1 MNLKSVFSEIIHKLK
16 IVNLFR
22 SLRARIFI
30 LIFVTGFISC
40 QVVHFAIIE
49 TYEGRAVAVR
59 TTEAQTQ
66 ARILADHLITYGYLQ
81 DTSSEIVG
89 AELDMLANLYD
100 GRVMIIDDNL
110 KIIKDTYGISE
121 KKTIISEEV
130 VKCLKHGDNGT
141 TSVYDANNGYIEI
154 TTPITQIVITED
166 ESGNEVEEEQVVGV
180 ILTSISTDNIST
192 TLDILNQ
199 NASSIE
205 LIIIII
211 IFMFSL
217 FAANILLKPFD
228 RITSAINDIKAG
240 FTNEDISVPD
250 YLETEHIVTAF
261 NQLQSRM
268 KTLDES
274 RQEFVSNVS
283 HELKTPITSMKV
295 LADTLVAQPDA
306 PIEMYQ
312 DFMQDISKE
321 VDREATIIDDLLSLV
336 KMDKTSAQLNIST
349 VDVNEMTEIIL
360 KRLRPIAR
368 KNNIELTFDSRRPV
382 TAEIDEVKLSLAIMN
397 IVENA
402 IKYNK
407 EQGWVKVILDADH
420 QSFTITISDSGVGIP
435 EDSTELI
442 FNRFYRVDK
451 SRSRE
456 IGGTGL
462 GLSITKSAILMH
474 RGSID
479 VDSVLGEGTTFTV
492 TIPLSYAK

>member
-1 MNLKSVFSEIIHKLK
+1 
-16 IVNLFR
+16 
-22 SLRARIFI
+22 
-30 LIFVTGFISC
+30 
-40 QVVHFAIIE
+40 
-49 TYEGRAVAVR
+49 
-59 TTEAQTQ
+59 
-66 ARILADHLITYGYLQ
+66 
-81 DTSSEIVG
+81 
-89 AELDMLANLYD
+89 
-100 GRVMIIDDNL
+100 
-110 KIIKDTYGISE
+110 
-121 KKTIISEEV
+121 
-130 VKCLKHGDNGT
+130 
-141 TSVYDANNGYIEI
+141 
-154 TTPITQIVITED
+154 
-166 ESGNEVEEEQVVGV
+166 
-180 ILTSISTDNIST
+180 
-192 TLDILNQ
+192 
-199 NASSIE
+199 
-205 LIIIII
+205 
-211 IFMFSL
+211 MFSL

-240 FTNEDISVPD
+240 FTNEEISVPD

-261 NQLQSRM
+261 NQLLSRM

-336 KMDKTSAQLNIST
+336 KMDKTAAQLNIST

-407 EQGWVKVILDADH
+407 ESGWVKVILDADH

-435 EDSTELI
+435 EDSTDLI

>member
-1 MNLKSVFSEIIHKLK
+1 
-16 IVNLFR
+16 
-22 SLRARIFI
+22 
-30 LIFVTGFISC
+30 
-40 QVVHFAIIE
+40 
-49 TYEGRAVAVR
+49 
-59 TTEAQTQ
+59 
-66 ARILADHLITYGYLQ
+66 
-81 DTSSEIVG
+81 
-89 AELDMLANLYD
+89 
-100 GRVMIIDDNL
+100 
-110 KIIKDTYGISE
+110 
-121 KKTIISEEV
+121 
-130 VKCLKHGDNGT
+130 
-141 TSVYDANNGYIEI
+141 
-154 TTPITQIVITED
+154 
-166 ESGNEVEEEQVVGV
+166 
-180 ILTSISTDNIST
+180 
-192 TLDILNQ
+192 
-199 NASSIE
+199 
-205 LIIIII
+205 
-211 IFMFSL
+211 
-217 FAANILLKPFD
+217 
-228 RITSAINDIKAG
+228 
-240 FTNEDISVPD
+240 
-250 YLETEHIVTAF
+250 
-261 NQLQSRM
+261 
-268 KTLDES
+268 
-274 RQEFVSNVS
+274 
-283 HELKTPITSMKV
+283 MKV

-336 KMDKTSAQLNIST
+336 KMDKTAAQLNIST

-407 EQGWVKVILDADH
+407 ESGWVKVILDADH

-435 EDSTELI
+435 EDSTDLI

-492 TIPLSYAK
+492 TIPLSYTK